1 MAETRS
7 ALVVGAS
14 RGLGLGLVGELK
26 RRGWSIVATVRDEA
40 GRQRLEQVGGIEV
53 ETLDIND
60 NAGIAAL
67 RRRLADRTFDLVF
80 VNAGISPP
88 ERRDAAQASHEEA
101 CAVFLTNAVAPI
113 RLARTFLDRA
123 RDGRGI
129 VAFMSSGLGSVANK
143 TDSYSDLY
151 SASKAALNSLSRS
164 LAASLG
170 GKRVTVLA
178 IAPGWV
184 PHRYGRPA
192 RGALGRGECARHRR
206 CAGAPCRY
214 RAARLRRL
222 PRPRGRVVDRC
233 SAPARIM
240 KSAHQDFDPLGIA
253 RSDNPVNKAMLT
265 GDPPRPPAA

>member
-1 MAETRS
+1 MAEIRL

-14 RGLGLGLVGELK
+14 RGLGLGLAAELK
-26 RRGWSIVATVRDEA
+26 RRGWSVVATVRDEA

-53 ETLDIND
+53 ETLEIND
-60 NAGIAAL
+60 DAGIAAL

-88 ERRDAAQASHEEA
+88 ERRDAAQASREEA

-113 RLARTFLDRA
+113 RLARAFLDRV
-123 RDGRGI
+123 RDGKGI
-129 VAFMSSGLGSVANK
+129 VALMSSGLGSVGNK
-143 TDSYSDLY
+143 TDGYSELY

-184 PHRYGRPA
+184 RTDMGGPHATLSVEESVRGLGDVLESRAGTGRH
-192 RGALGRGECARHRR
+192 GFVD
-206 CAGAPCRY
+206 Y
-214 RAARLRRL
+214 
-222 PRPRGRVVDRC
+222 RGREV
-233 SAPARIM
+233 AW
-240 KSAHQDFDPLGIA
+240 
-253 RSDNPVNKAMLT
+253 
-265 GDPPRPPAA
+265 